1 MAQRLNNFFLA
12 LFSGLLLWLSWYP
25 HGFIWL
31 IFIAFVP
38 LFFLSDLFIQKN
50 KGFVF
55 GQGVAFSFPVFLIW
69 NVGVTWWIWN
79 STPPGAVAALVLN
92 SFFMSCVFGAWHWVK
107 KSKLPKIMIS
117 VTFIA
122 FWCSWEYL
130 HLNWQITWSWLNLGN
145 VFAANPKMVQWYEY
159 TGTFG
164 GTIWILMVNFLV
176 YKFFILLKQRWLE
189 KKSDSFLS
197 NLRYLCVH
205 KIFVTLII
213 TIIIPITISFI
224 IYKTY
229 KIKTENGVEVVIVQH
244 NVDPWEEQYNKTN
257 FELATLLVEVASS
270 KLTPSTELVVC
281 SESSLSNTICEE
293 QLQYLNIYPHP
304 AFLLFDSLLQDYPKL
319 NIIFG
324 LSTARQFDTKISA
337 SARAFSDGSFVEFYN
352 TSCLYNGD
360 TLQLYRKSKLVPGV
374 EKMPYPKIF
383 GFLEKLAID
392 LGGIS
397 GSLGIDTEQRAFD
410 LKTGQGVMKI
420 GAPICYESIFG
431 ELFSEFVRH
440 GAQLM
445 CVITNDSWW
454 GNTPG
459 HKQHFA
465 MSALRAIENRRYVLR
480 AANSGISAFFDPLGN
495 HHLKTKYETRT
506 AITQTVY
513 PNGELTFYTK
523 HGDYLAKI
531 MLVIAGVVFLVRL
544 INCLRFKGQRFKDL
558 KIQ

>member
-1 MAQRLNNFFLA
+1 MAQRIYKLFLA
-12 LFSGLLLWLSWYP
+12 PLSGLLLWLSWYP
-25 HGFIWL
+25 NGFTAL

-38 LFFLSDLFIQKN
+38 LFLLSDIFIEK
-50 KGFVF
+50 KKRFTF
-55 GQGVAFSFPVFLIW
+55 WQGVGFSYPAFLIW

-79 STPPGAVAALVLN
+79 STPPGAVAALALN
-92 SFFMSCVFGAWHWVK
+92 SFFMSCVFAAWHWVK
-107 KSKLPKIMIS
+107 KSSLPKMMIP
-117 VTFIA
+117 VAFIA

-145 VFAANPKMVQWYEY
+145 LFAANPKMVQWYEY

-176 YKFFILLKQRWLE
+176 YHFFILVKQRCQV
-189 KKSDSFLS
+189 
-197 NLRYLCVH
+197 RHLCLH
-205 KIFVTLII
+205 KVFITLIFTLI
-213 TIIIPITISFI
+213 TPIAISFI

-229 KIKTENGVEVVIVQH
+229 KIKQENGVEAVIVQH
-244 NVDPWEEQYNKTN
+244 NVDPWEEQYEKSN
-257 FELATLLVEVASS
+257 FELAELLVEVASS
-270 KLTPSTELVVC
+270 KLTPNTGLVVC
-281 SESSLSNTICEE
+281 SESALSHTLNEE
-293 QLQYLNIYPHP
+293 QLRNLDFFPHP
-304 AFLLFDSLLQDYPKL
+304 AFLLFDSLLQDYPNL
-319 NIIFG
+319 NLIVG
-324 LSTARQFDTKISA
+324 LSTARQFDTKVSA
-337 SARAFSDGSFVEFYN
+337 ATRAFSDGSYVEYYN
-352 TSCLYNGD
+352 TSCLYNAD
-360 TLQLYRKSKLVPGV
+360 TLQMYRKSKLVPGV

-397 GSLGIDTEQRAFD
+397 GSLGIDTEQRVFD
-410 LKTGQGVMKI
+410 VKTSQCVVKI

-454 GNTPG
+454 GNTSG
-459 HKQHFA
+459 HKQHFE
-465 MSALRAIENRRYVLR
+465 MSALRAIESRRYVLR

-495 HHLKTKYETRT
+495 HHQKTKYETRT

-523 HGDYLAKI
+523 YGDYLAKI
-531 MLVIAGVVFLVRL
+531 MLGIAGVVLLVRL
-544 INCLRFKGQRFKDL
+544 FNCLRFKVQGSKL
-558 KIQ
+558 